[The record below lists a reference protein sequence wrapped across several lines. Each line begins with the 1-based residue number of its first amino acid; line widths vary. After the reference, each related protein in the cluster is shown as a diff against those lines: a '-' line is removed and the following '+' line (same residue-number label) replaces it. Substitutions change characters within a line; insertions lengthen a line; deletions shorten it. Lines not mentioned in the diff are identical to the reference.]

1 MLPLRSGQMK
11 MYDLHVEDDT
21 SYLCKMIHRVVVRC
35 IIFSKHLTFGS
46 EGRSSRGSRKSGC
59 SFLLRLFRLQFAK
72 NLHQYA
78 YLSWRE
84 YFTMRAVACL
94 AKFLQHF
101 SVSSHPQAEVRDGRI
116 DSWCFRKIETRQL
129 AFGVRADSECCFV
142 HNLKF

>member
-11 MYDLHVEDDT
+11 MHDLHVEDDT
-21 SYLCKMIHRVVVRC
+21 SYLCKMIHRVAVRC
-35 IIFSKHLTFGS
+35 IIFFKHLTFGS
-46 EGRSSRGSRKSGC
+46 EDRSSRGSRKSGY
-59 SFLLRLFRLQFAK
+59 SFLLRLFRLRFSK
-72 NLHQYA
+72 SLHQYA

-101 SVSSHPQAEVRDGRI
+101 SVSLHPQAEVRNGRI
-116 DSWCFRKIETRQL
+116 DGWCFRKIETRQL